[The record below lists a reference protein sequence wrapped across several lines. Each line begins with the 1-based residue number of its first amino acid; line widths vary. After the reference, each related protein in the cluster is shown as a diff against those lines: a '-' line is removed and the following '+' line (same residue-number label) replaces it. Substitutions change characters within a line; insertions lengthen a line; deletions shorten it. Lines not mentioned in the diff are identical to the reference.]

1 MTGVTSGEQ
10 LNGAEAE
17 RRPRTEAFFLSGNDT
32 PDMGRIKR
40 ILTVLFAVV
49 TVSFAVHYA
58 LFESFPLGKPQMLED
73 DEEFEDTIDVTEN
86 A

>member
-1 MTGVTSGEQ
+1 
-10 LNGAEAE
+10 
-17 RRPRTEAFFLSGNDT
+17 
-32 PDMGRIKR
+32 MGRIKR

-58 LFESFPLGKPQMLED
+58 LFGSFPLGKPQMLED